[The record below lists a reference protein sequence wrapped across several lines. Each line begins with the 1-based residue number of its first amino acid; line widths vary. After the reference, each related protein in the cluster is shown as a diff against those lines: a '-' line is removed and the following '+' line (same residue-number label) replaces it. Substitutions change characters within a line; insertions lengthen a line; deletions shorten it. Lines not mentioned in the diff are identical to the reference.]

1 MQILVDA
8 QNLISR
14 YQQGDGFQ
22 RYVKRQLPL
31 VIAAL
36 VVFLAVSIALTA
48 GAVVWIGGTH
58 GFLVLLVL
66 IIAPFLLLGSL
77 FLQLFYFFSWLET
90 RAMARITRRRKHP
103 A

>member
-1 MQILVDA
+1 MKILVDA

-14 YQQGDGFQ
+14 YQQGDAFQ
-22 RYVKRQLPL
+22 RYVRRQLPL

-36 VVFLAVSIALTA
+36 VGFLALSIALTA
-48 GAVVWIGGTH
+48 GAVVWIGGTR

-66 IIAPFLLLGSL
+66 VIAPFLLLGSL
-77 FLQLFYFFSWLET
+77 FLQVFCFFSWLET

>member
-1 MQILVDA
+1 MKILADA
-8 QNLISR
+8 QTLISR
-14 YQQGDGFQ
+14 YQQGDAFQ
-22 RYVKRQLPL
+22 RYVRRQLPL

-36 VVFLAVSIALTA
+36 AVFLAVSIALTA

-66 IIAPFLLLGSL
+66 IVAPFLLLGSL
-77 FLQLFYFFSWLET
+77 FLQMFFFFSWLEN
-90 RAMARITRRRKHP
+90 RAMVRITRRRKHP